1 MHGIKS
7 NHPYFLILWMVKDM
21 KYGIVKAVDTLGIN
35 MNSIKIYLVSKII
48 LLEESL
54 KLLIALFFP
63 QILESY

>member
-1 MHGIKS
+1 
-7 NHPYFLILWMVKDM
+7 MVKDM

-35 MNSIKIYLVSKII
+35 MNSIKIHLVSKIT